1 MRPIH
6 WFTAIVVCLILFPTT
21 GYTADSNIT
30 VVRVTPSLD
39 LDQMQFIM
47 SHERKD
53 VFERGMPLASNQL
66 DVFWNVFDEY
76 AKDREKLDAK
86 RLRLLGTFV
95 SRNARLTN
103 EEAIKLVKA
112 SGENQQADLALRQK
126 YFKILSKKLNP
137 VVAARFVQL
146 DDLVGMVLRLAILG
160 NVPLITG
167 DAEAAGQPA
176 SSPDPASLPA
186 PVPGTSE
193 K

>member
-1 MRPIH
+1 MRPRH
-6 WFTAIVVCLILFPTT
+6 WFTAIVLCLMLLPST
-21 GYTADSNIT
+21 GHAADKDIT
-30 VVRVTPSLD
+30 VVRITPSLD

-53 VFERGMPLASNQL
+53 VFERGMPLAPNQV
-66 DVFWNVFDEY
+66 DAFWSVFDEY

-95 SRNARLTN
+95 SKSARLTN
-103 EEAIKLVKA
+103 DDATKLVKA

-137 VVAARFVQL
+137 VVAARFFQL

-160 NVPLITG
+160 NVPLIT
-167 DAEAAGQPA
+167 AEATGQPSA
-176 SSPDPASLPA
+176 STESATSPE
-186 PVPGTSE
+186 PVLGGSE

>member
-1 MRPIH
+1 MRPRH
-6 WFTAIVVCLILFPTT
+6 WFTAIVLCLMLFHSN
-21 GYTADSNIT
+21 GHAADTDIT
-30 VVRVTPSLD
+30 VVRITPSLD

-53 VFERGMPLASNQL
+53 VFERGMPLAPNQV
-66 DVFWNVFDEY
+66 DAFWNIFDEY
-76 AKDREKLDAK
+76 AKDREELDAK

-95 SRNARLTN
+95 SRNAKLTN
-103 EEAIKLVKA
+103 DAAIKLVKA

-137 VVAARFVQL
+137 VVAARFFQL

-160 NVPLITG
+160 NVPLIT
-167 DAEAAGQPA
+167 AEAAGQPA
-176 SSPDPASLPA
+176 DSPESATSTE
-186 PVPGTSE
+186 PVTGASE